1 MGEAGQITAIGKRL
15 LRWGSMVVLS
25 CYCLA
30 ASAQASEASLRVAFV
45 YNFIKF
51 IEWPE
56 LPDGELSLC
65 VLGAQEDTRAALTPI
80 DNKVLQNR
88 HIRVTYIN
96 QLPLT
101 DDAAIVQELN
111 HCELLY
117 VTEAGGD
124 MPFPQILQPGQLV
137 VMDEADPDDGRVSIA
152 LMRTPD
158 NRIEFMVNETAVSR
172 AGVKISSQL
181 LKLAKKWKRGRG

>member
-1 MGEAGQITAIGKRL
+1 MGKAGQIKAIGKSL
-15 LRWGSMVVLS
+15 LRWGSMLALS
-25 CYCLA
+25 GYCLDVF
-30 ASAQASEASLRVAFV
+30 AQASEASLRVAFV

-65 VLGAQEDTRAALTPI
+65 VLGAKEETRAALIPI

-88 HIRVTYIN
+88 HIRVMYIDH
-96 QLPLT
+96 LSPA
-101 DDAAIVQELN
+101 DDAGITQAFS

-117 VTEAGGD
+117 VTEAGAGL
-124 MPFPQILQPGQLV
+124 PFPQTLKAGQLV
-137 VMDEADPDDGRVSIA
+137 VKDEADPDDQRVSIA
-152 LMRTPD
+152 LLRTAD
-158 NRIEFMVNETAVSR
+158 NRIEFLVNEPAVSH

-181 LKLAKKWKRGRG
+181 LRLTRKRGGRG